1 LRKALL
7 FFKRIF
13 DIFASGLAL
22 IFLLPVFAIIGIL
35 IKLDSK
41 GPVFFIQTRAGRDGK
56 PFGAY
61 KLRSMV
67 QDAEKKGLGFEIEQN
82 DFRITKV
89 GKYLRWGIDELPQL
103 INVFKGEMSIVGPR
117 PTLLYQI
124 EQYNSWEKRRLE
136 MKPGITGWALV
147 NGRNKL
153 TWKEKI
159 KLDIWYIDHWSLW
172 LDIKILFKTLWVILI
187 TREGIYGE
195 DGVTREYKK

>member
-82 DFRITKV
+82 DFRIT
-89 GKYLRWGIDELPQL
+89 
-103 INVFKGEMSIVGPR
+103 
-117 PTLLYQI
+117 
-124 EQYNSWEKRRLE
+124 
-136 MKPGITGWALV
+136 V
-147 NGRNKL
+147 NK
-153 TWKEKI
+153 
-159 KLDIWYIDHWSLW
+159 
-172 LDIKILFKTLWVILI
+172 
-187 TREGIYGE
+187 
-195 DGVTREYKK
+195 